1 MNMKQRLLYTS
12 IGFVMLCLLSY
23 VVNGQPI
30 KLSMKDALSLAITHN
45 REIAVAKLD
54 IDISEQEIKK
64 ARSLHLPVA
73 GANAQLAHYFKEP
86 AFFGFGTTNSSN
98 DKIPYG
104 RFGGKDQAALAV
116 GITQPLYNP
125 VAKPSMIY

>member
-1 MNMKQRLLYTS
+1 MNMKQRLVYTT

-23 VVNGQPI
+23 MVNGQTV
-30 KLSMKDALSLAITHN
+30 KLSMKDALSMAITHN

-54 IDISEQEIKK
+54 IDKSEQEIKK
-64 ARSLHLPVA
+64 ARSLQLPVA
-73 GANAQLAHYFKEP
+73 NANAQLAHYFKEP
-86 AFFGFGTTNSSN
+86 AFFGFGTASNGN

-104 RFGGKDQAALAV
+104 RFGGKDQGALAV

-125 VAKPSMIY
+125 VAKPARIY